1 MKFPKTPRDIG
12 KFIDFLR
19 VLCAS
24 INGKPEGFIGTAK
37 GVESAHCHT
46 RVAKFLQTHTQEN
59 PKAMV
64 VILGT
69 PGSYYAIAH
78 SLVVSHDES
87 AILVDAYT
95 GHFLEGQYIADLQGH
110 KKHYLIYAAY
120 YAADLVELA
129 KAPDFDVALEHLRVA
144 PFEGDDIPS
153 IGHAKVQIR
162 K

>member
-37 GVESAHCHT
+37 GIESAHCHT

-95 GHFLEGQYIADLQGH
+95 GHFLEGQYVTDLQGH

-129 KAPDFDVALEHLRVA
+129 KAPDFDVALENLRVA
-144 PFEGDDIPS
+144 PFKGDDIPS